1 MHQRMIKHKFKAKP
15 VDCDGKH
22 FASKLEHRYY
32 EQLKLRQKAGNVLFF
47 LTQVPIPIPGGKYI
61 VDFVEFLST
70 GYVVFTEVKGFPTP
84 LGKLKIKQVEELYP
98 FEINLVTK
106 V

>member
-1 MHQRMIKHKFKAKP
+1 MVRHKFKAKP
-15 VDCDGKH
+15 LNADDKH

-32 EQLKLRQKAGNVLFF
+32 EQLKLRKMAGDVIFF
-47 LTQVPIPIPGGKYI
+47 LTQVPIAIPGGKYI
-61 VDFVEFLST
+61 IDFVEFLVT
-70 GYVVFTEVKGFPTP
+70 GDVIFTEVKGFPTP

-98 FEINLVTK
+98 IKINLVTK